1 MWYGRLCVTTRPLL
15 SPCTGSQSLDTALC
29 IEHVPSFG
37 RTRLAGE
44 VLGFSLHTHVFSSR
58 IHMQILISIIKR
70 SACISLIKIKKS
82 GFTTVMV
89 WKFILHLPF
98 EKLCSQ
104 NLQGT
109 FDTDFKFIFNNH
121 CPVWWLS
128 LCTLPLFVCYSCVFY
143 LCHAKDTQNFYLWK
157 SVNILDKC

>member
-29 IEHVPSFG
+29 IEHVPS

-44 VLGFSLHTHVFSSR
+44 VVGFSLHTHVFSSR
-58 IHMQILISIIKR
+58 IHMQISISIIKR
-70 SACISLIKIKKS
+70 SACISLIKIKNQVLQQSWFENSFYIYHLKS
-82 GFTTVMV
+82 CVHRIC
-89 WKFILHLPF
+89 KKPLIQILSLS
-98 EKLCSQ
+98 LIIIAQ
-104 NLQGT
+104 
-109 FDTDFKFIFNNH
+109 FDD
-121 CPVWWLS
+121 CRCVLS
-128 LCTLPLFVCYSCVFY
+128 LCLCVIYVFY

>member
-44 VLGFSLHTHVFSSR
+44 VVGFSLHTLVFSSR

-70 SACISLIKIKKS
+70 SACISLIKIKNQVLQQSWFENSFYIYYLKS
-82 GFTTVMV
+82 CVHRIC
-89 WKFILHLPF
+89 KEPLIQILSLS
-98 EKLCSQ
+98 LIIIAQ
-104 NLQGT
+104 
-109 FDTDFKFIFNNH
+109 FDD
-121 CPVWWLS
+121 CRCVLS
-128 LCTLPLFVCYSCVFY
+128 LCLCVIYVCFTYAMLKTLKIFIFENL
-143 LCHAKDTQNFYLWK
+143 
-157 SVNILDKC
+157 

>member
-58 IHMQILISIIKR
+58 IHMQILISVIKR

-89 WKFILHLPF
+89 WNSFYIYHLKSCVHRICKEPLIQILSLSLIIIAQF
-98 EKLCSQ
+98 DDCCCVLFLC
-104 NLQGT
+104 LCVIYVCFT
-109 FDTDFKFIFNNH
+109 YAMLKTLKIFIFEN
-121 CPVWWLS
+121 L
-128 LCTLPLFVCYSCVFY
+128 
-143 LCHAKDTQNFYLWK
+143 
-157 SVNILDKC
+157 

>member
-70 SACISLIKIKKS
+70 SACISLIKIKNQVLQQSWFENSFYIYHLKS
-82 GFTTVMV
+82 CVHRIC
-89 WKFILHLPF
+89 KEPLIQILSLS
-98 EKLCSQ
+98 LIIIAQ
-104 NLQGT
+104 
-109 FDTDFKFIFNNH
+109 FDD
-121 CPVWWLS
+121 CRCVLS
-128 LCTLPLFVCYSCVFY
+128 LCLCVIYVCFTYAMLKTL
-143 LCHAKDTQNFYLWK
+143 
-157 SVNILDKC
+157 NIFIFENL

>member
-29 IEHVPSFG
+29 IEHVPS

-70 SACISLIKIKKS
+70 SACISLIKIKNQVLQQSWFENSFYIYHLKS
-82 GFTTVMV
+82 CVHRIC
-89 WKFILHLPF
+89 KEPLIQILSLS
-98 EKLCSQ
+98 LIIIAQ
-104 NLQGT
+104 
-109 FDTDFKFIFNNH
+109 FDD
-121 CPVWWLS
+121 CRCVLS
-128 LCTLPLFVCYSCVFY
+128 LCLCVIYVCFTYAMLKTLKIFIFENL
-143 LCHAKDTQNFYLWK
+143 
-157 SVNILDKC
+157 

>member
-29 IEHVPSFG
+29 IEHVPS

-70 SACISLIKIKKS
+70 SACISLIKIKNQVLQQSWFENSFYIYHLKS
-82 GFTTVMV
+82 CVHRICKEPLIQILSLSLIIIAQFDDCRCVFSLCLCVIYVCFTYAMLKTL
-89 WKFILHLPF
+89 KI
-98 EKLCSQ
+98 
-104 NLQGT
+104 
-109 FDTDFKFIFNNH
+109 FIFEN
-121 CPVWWLS
+121 L
-128 LCTLPLFVCYSCVFY
+128 
-143 LCHAKDTQNFYLWK
+143 
-157 SVNILDKC
+157 

>member
-44 VLGFSLHTHVFSSR
+44 VVGFSLHTHVFSSR

-70 SACISLIKIKKS
+70 SGCISLIKIKNQVLQQSWFENSFYIYHLKS
-82 GFTTVMV
+82 CVHRIC
-89 WKFILHLPF
+89 KEPLIQILSLS
-98 EKLCSQ
+98 LIIIAQ
-104 NLQGT
+104 
-109 FDTDFKFIFNNH
+109 FDD
-121 CPVWWLS
+121 CRCVLS
-128 LCTLPLFVCYSCVFY
+128 LCLCVIYVCFTYAMLKTLKIFIFENL
-143 LCHAKDTQNFYLWK
+143 
-157 SVNILDKC
+157 

>member
-29 IEHVPSFG
+29 IEQVPS

-70 SACISLIKIKKS
+70 SACISLIKIKNQVLQQSWFENSFYIYHLKS
-82 GFTTVMV
+82 CVHRIC
-89 WKFILHLPF
+89 KEPLIQILSLS
-98 EKLCSQ
+98 LIIIAQ
-104 NLQGT
+104 
-109 FDTDFKFIFNNH
+109 FDD
-121 CPVWWLS
+121 CRCVLS
-128 LCTLPLFVCYSCVFY
+128 LCLCVIYVCFTYAMLKTLKIFIFENL
-143 LCHAKDTQNFYLWK
+143 
-157 SVNILDKC
+157 

>member
-44 VLGFSLHTHVFSSR
+44 VVGFSLHTHVFSSR

-70 SACISLIKIKKS
+70 SACISLIKIKNQVLQQSWFENSFYVYHLKS
-82 GFTTVMV
+82 CVHRIC
-89 WKFILHLPF
+89 KEPLIQILSLS
-98 EKLCSQ
+98 LIIIAQ
-104 NLQGT
+104 
-109 FDTDFKFIFNNH
+109 FDD
-121 CPVWWLS
+121 CRCVLS
-128 LCTLPLFVCYSCVFY
+128 LCLCVIYVCFTYAMLKTLKIFIFENL
-143 LCHAKDTQNFYLWK
+143 
-157 SVNILDKC
+157 

>member
-44 VLGFSLHTHVFSSR
+44 VVGFSLHTHVFSSR

-70 SACISLIKIKKS
+70 SACISLIKIKNQVLQQSWFENSFYIYHLKRC
-82 GFTTVMV
+82 VHRIC
-89 WKFILHLPF
+89 KEPLIQILSLS
-98 EKLCSQ
+98 LIIIAQ
-104 NLQGT
+104 
-109 FDTDFKFIFNNH
+109 FDD
-121 CPVWWLS
+121 CRCVLS
-128 LCTLPLFVCYSCVFY
+128 LCLCVIYVCFTYAMLKTLKIFIFENL
-143 LCHAKDTQNFYLWK
+143 
-157 SVNILDKC
+157 

>member
-70 SACISLIKIKKS
+70 SACISLIKIKNQVLQQSWFENSFYIYHLKS
-82 GFTTVMV
+82 CVHRICKEPLIQILSLSLIIIAQFDDCRCVLFLCLCVIYVCFTYAMLKTL
-89 WKFILHLPF
+89 KI
-98 EKLCSQ
+98 
-104 NLQGT
+104 
-109 FDTDFKFIFNNH
+109 FIFEN
-121 CPVWWLS
+121 L
-128 LCTLPLFVCYSCVFY
+128 
-143 LCHAKDTQNFYLWK
+143 
-157 SVNILDKC
+157 

>member
-44 VLGFSLHTHVFSSR
+44 VVGFSLHTHVFSSR

-70 SACISLIKIKKS
+70 SACISLIKIKNQVLQQSWFENSFYIYHLKS
-82 GFTTVMV
+82 CVHRIC
-89 WKFILHLPF
+89 KEPLIQILCLS
-98 EKLCSQ
+98 LIIIAQ
-104 NLQGT
+104 
-109 FDTDFKFIFNNH
+109 FDD
-121 CPVWWLS
+121 CRCVLS
-128 LCTLPLFVCYSCVFY
+128 LCLCVIYVCFTYAMLKTLKIFIFENL
-143 LCHAKDTQNFYLWK
+143 
-157 SVNILDKC
+157 

>member
-44 VLGFSLHTHVFSSR
+44 VVGFSLHTHVFSSR

-70 SACISLIKIKKS
+70 SACISLIKIKNQVLQQSWFENSFYIYHLKS
-82 GFTTVMV
+82 CVHRICKEPLIQILSLSLIIIAQFDDCRCVLFLCLCVIYVCFTYAMLKTL
-89 WKFILHLPF
+89 KI
-98 EKLCSQ
+98 
-104 NLQGT
+104 
-109 FDTDFKFIFNNH
+109 FIFEN
-121 CPVWWLS
+121 L
-128 LCTLPLFVCYSCVFY
+128 
-143 LCHAKDTQNFYLWK
+143 
-157 SVNILDKC
+157 

>member
-1 MWYGRLCVTTRPLL
+1 MTRPLL

-70 SACISLIKIKKS
+70 SACISLIKIKNQVLQQSWFENSFYIYHLKS
-82 GFTTVMV
+82 CVHRIC
-89 WKFILHLPF
+89 KEPLIQILSLS
-98 EKLCSQ
+98 LIIIAQ
-104 NLQGT
+104 
-109 FDTDFKFIFNNH
+109 FDD
-121 CPVWWLS
+121 CRCVLS
-128 LCTLPLFVCYSCVFY
+128 LCLCVIYVCFTYAMLKTLKIFIFENL
-143 LCHAKDTQNFYLWK
+143 
-157 SVNILDKC
+157 

>member
-15 SPCTGSQSLDTALC
+15 FPCTGSQSLDTALC

-70 SACISLIKIKKS
+70 SACISLIKIKNQVLQQSWFENSFYIYHLKS
-82 GFTTVMV
+82 CVHRIC
-89 WKFILHLPF
+89 KEPLIQILSLS
-98 EKLCSQ
+98 LIIIAQ
-104 NLQGT
+104 
-109 FDTDFKFIFNNH
+109 FDD
-121 CPVWWLS
+121 CRCVLS
-128 LCTLPLFVCYSCVFY
+128 LCLCVIYVCFTYAMLKTLKIFIFENL
-143 LCHAKDTQNFYLWK
+143 
-157 SVNILDKC
+157 

>member
-70 SACISLIKIKKS
+70 SACISLIKIKNQVLQQSWFENSFYIYHLKS
-82 GFTTVMV
+82 CVHRIC
-89 WKFILHLPF
+89 KELLIQILSLS
-98 EKLCSQ
+98 LIIIAQ
-104 NLQGT
+104 
-109 FDTDFKFIFNNH
+109 FDD
-121 CPVWWLS
+121 CRCVLS
-128 LCTLPLFVCYSCVFY
+128 LCLCVIYVCFTYAMLKTLKIFIFENL
-143 LCHAKDTQNFYLWK
+143 
-157 SVNILDKC
+157 

>member
-44 VLGFSLHTHVFSSR
+44 VVGFSLHTHVFSSR

-70 SACISLIKIKKS
+70 SACISLIKIKNQVLQQSWFENSFYIYHLKS
-82 GFTTVMV
+82 CVHRICKEPLIQILSLSLIIIAQFDDCRCVFSLCLCVIYVCFTYAMLKTL
-89 WKFILHLPF
+89 KI
-98 EKLCSQ
+98 
-104 NLQGT
+104 
-109 FDTDFKFIFNNH
+109 FIFEN
-121 CPVWWLS
+121 L
-128 LCTLPLFVCYSCVFY
+128 
-143 LCHAKDTQNFYLWK
+143 
-157 SVNILDKC
+157 

>member
-44 VLGFSLHTHVFSSR
+44 VVGFSLHTHVFSLR

-70 SACISLIKIKKS
+70 SACISLIKIKNQVLQQSWFENSFYIYHLKS
-82 GFTTVMV
+82 CVHRIC
-89 WKFILHLPF
+89 KEPLIQILSLS
-98 EKLCSQ
+98 LIIIAQ
-104 NLQGT
+104 
-109 FDTDFKFIFNNH
+109 FDD
-121 CPVWWLS
+121 CRCVLS
-128 LCTLPLFVCYSCVFY
+128 LCLCVIYVCFTYAMLKTLKIFIFENL
-143 LCHAKDTQNFYLWK
+143 
-157 SVNILDKC
+157 

>member
-44 VLGFSLHTHVFSSR
+44 VVGFSLQTLVFSSR

-70 SACISLIKIKKS
+70 SACISLIKIKNQVLQQSWFENSFYIYHLKS
-82 GFTTVMV
+82 CVHRIC
-89 WKFILHLPF
+89 KEPLIQILSLS
-98 EKLCSQ
+98 LIIIAQ
-104 NLQGT
+104 
-109 FDTDFKFIFNNH
+109 FDD
-121 CPVWWLS
+121 CRCVLS
-128 LCTLPLFVCYSCVFY
+128 LCLCVIYVCFTYAMLKTLKIFIFENL
-143 LCHAKDTQNFYLWK
+143 
-157 SVNILDKC
+157 

>member
-1 MWYGRLCVTTRPLL
+1 MWYGRFCVTTRPLL

-70 SACISLIKIKKS
+70 SACISLIKIKNQVLQQSWFENSFYIYHLKS
-82 GFTTVMV
+82 CVHRIC
-89 WKFILHLPF
+89 KEPLIQILSLS
-98 EKLCSQ
+98 LIIIAQ
-104 NLQGT
+104 
-109 FDTDFKFIFNNH
+109 FDD
-121 CPVWWLS
+121 CRCVLS
-128 LCTLPLFVCYSCVFY
+128 LCLCVIYVCFTYAMLKTLKIFIFENL
-143 LCHAKDTQNFYLWK
+143 
-157 SVNILDKC
+157 

>member
-70 SACISLIKIKKS
+70 SACISLIKIKNQVLQQSWFENSFYIYHLKS
-82 GFTTVMV
+82 CVHRIC
-89 WKFILHLPF
+89 KEPLIQILSLS
-98 EKLCSQ
+98 LIIIAQ
-104 NLQGT
+104 
-109 FDTDFKFIFNNH
+109 FDD
-121 CPVWWLS
+121 CRCVLS
-128 LCTLPLFVCYSCVFY
+128 LCLCVIYVCFTYAMLKTLKIFIFENL
-143 LCHAKDTQNFYLWK
+143 
-157 SVNILDKC
+157 

>member
-1 MWYGRLCVTTRPLL
+1 MWYGRMCVTTRTLL

-44 VLGFSLHTHVFSSR
+44 VVGFSLHTHVFSSR

-70 SACISLIKIKKS
+70 SACISLIKIKNQVLQQS
-82 GFTTVMV
+82 WFENS
-89 WKFILHLPF
+89 FLHLPF

-109 FDTDFKFIFNNH
+109 FDTDFKFIINNH

-128 LCTLPLFVCYSCVFY
+128 LCTLPLFVCYLCVFY

-157 SVNILDKC
+157 FVNILDKC